1 MKIAQIAPLTESCP
15 PHLYGGTERIVS
27 YLTEEL
33 VRQGHEVTLFAS
45 GDSCTAARLEP
56 GCKVAL
62 RLDPSVRDPI
72 PSHIVMLEKVRTLAS
87 QFDVLHFHVDVLHYP
102 FLHSFVD
109 RTVTT
114 LHGRLDLGE
123 LRPLYSTY
131 RHAPLVSISNNQRVP
146 MPPVNWAGNVYHGLP
161 PDLLPFTAKPR
172 EGYLAF
178 LGRIAPEKRPDR
190 AIEIAAR
197 AGVKLKM
204 AAKIDRV
211 DQAYWDEVIKP
222 LVDSHP
228 NVEFVGEINE
238 RQKAKFIGEASA
250 LVFPIDWP
258 EPFGLVMI
266 EAMACGTP
274 VIAFRSGSTPEVID
288 DGVTG
293 YLVDGVEA
301 AAAAVARL
309 PNLNRATVRARFNER
324 FAIARVADDYL
335 KVYRALPGA
344 RREIRRNTPP
354 HEAPLAAFSA
364 PLAREPASFP
374 GLQQLGATQATP
386 IE

>member
-1 MKIAQIAPLTESCP
+1 
-15 PHLYGGTERIVS
+15 
-27 YLTEEL
+27 
-33 VRQGHEVTLFAS
+33 
-45 GDSCTAARLEP
+45 
-56 GCKVAL
+56 
-62 RLDPSVRDPI
+62 
-72 PSHIVMLEKVRTLAS
+72 MLEKVRTVAS

-102 FLHSFVD
+102 FLNSFMD
-109 RTVTT
+109 KTVTT
-114 LHGRLDLGE
+114 LHGRLDLAE
-123 LRPLYSTY
+123 LKPLYATY
-131 RHAPLVSISNNQRVP
+131 GHAPLVSISHNQRAP
-146 MPPVNWAGNVYHGLP
+146 MAPVNWVGNVYHGLP

-222 LVDSHP
+222 LVDAHP
-228 NVEFVGEINE
+228 NVEFIGEINE

-250 LVFPIDWP
+250 LIFPIDWP

-288 DGVTG
+288 DGITG

-301 AAAAVARL
+301 AAAAVVRL
-309 PNLNRATVRARFNER
+309 PNLNRAKVRARFDER
-324 FAIARVADDYL
+324 FAIECVAKNYL
-335 KVYRALPGA
+335 NIYRALPGV
-344 RREIRRNTPP
+344 RRVLLRIPQL
-354 HEAPLAAFSA
+354 HQAQIAGVGAPLS
-364 PLAREPASFP
+364 REPSLFP
-374 GLQQLGATQATP
+374 GLQPLGSAQVTP
-386 IE
+386 TD